1 LLADV
6 CKSSRRVDLFK
17 LNEKEKEWVKLTSL
31 GDNRVLFLGFSW
43 SFSAST
49 LDLRVVKGNCV
60 ISVDSEPDAVYVF
73 DLDEGQL
80 LPISDYPEYSS
91 LFCEPPEWI
100 FKS

>member
-1 LLADV
+1 MLGGEPGCLLLADV

-31 GDNRVLFLGFSW
+31 GDNMVLFLGFSW

-49 LDLRVVKGNCV
+49 
-60 ISVDSEPDAVYVF
+60 F
-73 DLDEGQL
+73 DLDEGRL
-80 LPISDYPEYSS
+80 SPISDYPEYPS
-91 LFCEPPEWI
+91 LFCQPPEWI